1 MAFNK
6 KQYDYYEWADIE
18 DLFKQLKTQQDRF
31 SITTDNTVPS
41 SKVNATITPD
51 DIQTIYNR
59 LDTLMK
65 NKFIAAESNISIRNV
80 KVPNRFDYLDTTHLS
95 LIQKELDKIA
105 ALRPCFTHC
114 DFSSCFDC
122 SQGSGNAGFGFTR
135 SGICYDHR
143 STGGCRDFRSCS
155 GFGCHSNFCF
165 RTCSS
170 NCSFSRASNPNWAH
184 GTRCDFRSTCRS
196 Q

>member
-31 SITTDNTVPS
+31 SITTNNTTPS
-41 SKVNATITPD
+41 SKVDETITPNE
-51 DIQTIYNR
+51 IQTIYDR
-59 LDTLMK
+59 LNTLMQ
-65 NKFIAAESNISIRNV
+65 NKFIKNESNISIRNV

-114 DFSSCFDC
+114 DHSSGG
-122 SQGSGNAGFGFTR
+122 GSSGGYSSFNFMYRGTVWGN
-135 SGICYDHR
+135 
-143 STGGCRDFRSCS
+143 GGYSAKTMPACPSRTSCS
-155 GFGCHSNFCF
+155 FN
-165 RTCSS
+165 
-170 NCSFSRASNPNWAH
+170 NRATNWTVRFA
-184 GTRCDFRSTCRS
+184 
-196 Q
+196 

>member
-31 SITTDNTVPS
+31 SITTNNTVPS
-41 SKVNATITPD
+41 SKVNTTITPD
-51 DIQTIYNR
+51 DIQTIYDR
-59 LDTLMK
+59 LDALMK

-122 SQGSGNAGFGFTR
+122 SQGSGNGDFGFIRGGTCYTHR
-135 SGICYDHR
+135 DTSGCDRYSSSSGQSCHR
-143 STGGCRDFRSCS
+143 NSCFGGCSSACEFDRGGRSS
-155 GFGCHSNFCF
+155 GSCTNLTVW
-165 RTCSS
+165 R
-170 NCSFSRASNPNWAH
+170 R
-184 GTRCDFRSTCRS
+184 R
-196 Q
+196 

>member
-18 DLFKQLKTQQDRF
+18 DLFKQLKTQHDRF

-41 SKVNATITPD
+41 SKVNTTITPD
-51 DIQTIYNR
+51 DIQTIYDR

-95 LIQKELDKIA
+95 LIQTELDKIA

-122 SQGSGNAGFGFTR
+122 AQGSGNGDFGFTR

-143 STGGCRDFRSCS
+143 NTGGCGDFRSCNN
-155 GFGCHSNFCF
+155 FGCHSNFCF

-170 NCSFSRASNPNWAH
+170 NCDFTRQSNWAF
-184 GTRCDFRSTCRS
+184 GSSCRFTSTCRA

>member
-59 LDTLMK
+59 LEALMK

-122 SQGSGNAGFGFTR
+122 PQGSGNTFEFVRG
-135 SGICYDHR
+135 GICYTERGGMNNTNGNQSCHTR
-143 STGGCRDFRSCS
+143 GVGCRQTACTSFTPR
-155 GFGCHSNFCF
+155 G
-165 RTCSS
+165 SS
-170 NCSFSRASNPNWAH
+170 RPVTKNWIK
-184 GTRCDFRSTCRS
+184 
-196 Q
+196 

>member
-6 KQYDYYEWADIE
+6 KQYDYYEWTDIE

-31 SITTDNTVPS
+31 SITTNNTTPS
-41 SKVNATITPD
+41 SKVDETITPD

-59 LDTLMK
+59 LDELMK

-122 SQGSGNAGFGFTR
+122 SQASGNGDFGFTR
-135 SGICYDHR
+135 NGICYIQ
-143 STGGCRDFRSCS
+143 GGRT
-155 GFGCHSNFCF
+155 GCHDNTCF
-165 RTCSS
+165 RFCSS
-170 NCSFSRASNPNWAH
+170 NCDFRSNPQPNWAV
-184 GTRCDFRSTCRS
+184 GTGCRFTS
-196 Q
+196 RFCRVL